1 MINFKIAET
10 EDYEKLVPFFIENDL
25 EFSEEEPVP
34 TDLVKCWEIVENVDA
49 EEQLLK
55 RRDAKRATGA
65 ADALDS
71 SDESRGYS
79 RLIGGF
85 VLAKREGEFIVDGIA
100 IAPDYRK
107 HKLGRVLLNK
117 GIEETLKQGGSRIF
131 LVARA
136 PGFFR
141 KAGFVTVPREEAP
154 NFFECLT
161 CPQYG
166 VDCHPEVMRLD
177 LA

>member
-1 MINFKIAET
+1 MTVYSGKENKAADKPDKNFVIAET
-10 EDYEKLVPFFIENDL
+10 DDYERLVPFFVENDL
-25 EFSEEEPVP
+25 EFPEEDDIETP
-34 TDLVKCWEIVENVDA
+34 TDLVQCWKVTER
-49 EEQLLK
+49 EEP
-55 RRDAKRATGA
+55 
-65 ADALDS
+65 
-71 SDESRGYS
+71 DETSEKYESEKS

-85 VLAKREGEFIVDGIA
+85 VLAKRQGEFIVDGIA
-100 IAPDYRK
+100 VDPEYRK
-107 HKLGRVLLNK
+107 YHIGRALLDN
-117 GIEETLKQGGSRIF
+117 GIEETLKRGGKRIF

-141 KAGFVTVPREEAP
+141 KAGFVNVPREEAP

-177 LA
+177 LD